1 MAIEEKRKHFRID
14 SMHLLNYL
22 YFGQDDE
29 EATQGMGR
37 TLNVSESGILLETH
51 TAIETN
57 TVVSLTIGFEEDVV
71 DIKGR
76 VVYKKKNPEGLYE
89 SGIEFYD
96 VDENAQKILRQYI
109 TLFNSKTEES

>member
-22 YFGQDDE
+22 YFGENDD

-51 TAIETN
+51 TPIEKN

-76 VVYKKKNPEGLYE
+76 VVYKKKNQKGLYE
-89 SGIEFYD
+89 SGIEFFD
-96 VDENAQKILRQYI
+96 VDHDAQNVLKQYI
-109 TLFNSKTEES
+109 TLFNAKADQ

>member
-1 MAIEEKRKHFRID
+1 MTIEEKRKHFRID

-22 YFGQDDE
+22 YFDENDE

-51 TAIETN
+51 TAISIN
-57 TVVSLTIGFEEDVV
+57 TIVSLTIGFEEDVV

-76 VVYKKKNPEGLYE
+76 VIYNKKGPEGLYE
-89 SGIEFYD
+89 SGIEFFD
-96 VDENAQKILRQYI
+96 VDKNAQSVLRQYI
-109 TLFNSKTEES
+109 ALFNAKTE